1 MNQSTRTPTI
11 EYIILI
17 ALLSSVVALG
27 TDIMLPGL
35 TIIGNDLS
43 VADPN
48 HVHYIVMTFFFGLA
62 IGQLL
67 VGPLSDSFGRKPVV
81 YAGFALFVAGCAISL
96 FAETWTAMLVGRAL
110 QGLGAASRIVT
121 IALVRD
127 EYSGRP
133 MARIMS
139 IVFAVFI
146 LVPMIAPAIGQVLI
160 YIGGWR
166 MTFIGLA
173 VFALALAIWF
183 GLRQPETLALENR
196 RSIRAGVILSGYKE
210 VMFSRIAFGYTLAA
224 GLIFGA
230 FMGYLGSAQQIFRE
244 VFGVGDLFAIYFA
257 VAAAAIGSASLLNA
271 KLVMQLGMF
280 RLSVWA
286 LVVASGTSILFLTVL
301 LGMSGIPPLPLFM
314 AWLLIVFFCMG
325 IVFANLNA
333 LAMEPMGHIA
343 GLAAAFVGA
352 VSTFISLPF
361 ASYIGSAFNG
371 TVYPLV
377 IAFAVLGVAS
387 CATILWTEGGFRERR
402 QK

>member
-1 MNQSTRTPTI
+1 MQDTRKPTV

-17 ALLSSVVALG
+17 AMLSSVVALG

-35 TIIGNDLS
+35 SIIGTDLN

-48 HVHYIVMTFFFGLA
+48 SVHYIVATFFFGFAL
-62 IGQLL
+62 GQLL

-81 YAGFALFVAGCAISL
+81 YAGFGLFVIGCGLSL

-110 QGLGAASRIVT
+110 QGLGAAARIVT

-146 LVPMIAPAIGQVLI
+146 LVPMIAPAIGQGLI
-160 YIGGWR
+160 YLGGWR
-166 MTFIGLA
+166 LTFVALA
-173 VFALALAIWF
+173 VFASVLGLWF
-183 GLRQPETLALENR
+183 AVRQPETLAPENR
-196 RSIRAGVILSGYKE
+196 RAFSAAVILGGYKE
-210 VMFSRIAFGYTLAA
+210 VLFSRIAFGYTLAA

-244 VFGVGDLFAIYFA
+244 VFLVGDLFAVYFA
-257 VAAAAIGSASLLNA
+257 VAAAAIGSSSLLNA
-271 KLVMQLGMF
+271 SLVMRFGMF
-280 RLSVWA
+280 RLSFWA
-286 LVVASGTSILFLTVL
+286 LAVASGSSILFLL
-301 LGMSGIPPLPLFM
+301 LLSGSGGVPSLTLFM
-314 AWLLIVFFCMG
+314 FWLLIVFFCMG
-325 IVFANLNA
+325 IVFANFNA

-361 ASYIGSAFNG
+361 AALIGSVFNG

-387 CATILWTEGGFRERR
+387 CITILWTEGGYRARR